1 MAPKVWKIKSTTSK
15 QHNKNEAVIKNAS
28 DKQVPN
34 QQQCFKKTVVASDH
48 RQEEA
53 GIINPSHRFEKK
65 LLMDLMLPLRGIIV
79 QCAHRSRP
87 ETIPRNRR
95 PDFCYD
101 KFLLYKTPFS
111 LDSLTFRFEIF
122 HVGLWFSAKSTST
135 STTGLPLNPNL
146 RHSPVAV
153 AISLSAPS
161 LACLS
166 APSPTEPSQISRVES
181 TPSSSPSAPS
191 SACLTEPSQISRVE
205 STSHLFL
212 NISLRKTHVDKVG
225 VLTLNMPDSGGH
237 KAKGRALPS
246 WMSSR
251 GADKNSEHE
260 EPANEKDKRHAS
272 QTSKSTESSI
282 GTNKFP
288 KIMEGV
294 VFVLS
299 GFVNPE
305 RSTLRSQ
312 ALEMGAEYQGDWNTN
327 CTLLVCAFSNTP
339 KFRQV
344 EADNGTI
351 VSKGWIDECYNQKQL
366 VAIEPFLLHAGK
378 PWRRQSSSGGPSQ
391 GLPIS
396 LSAGVLSLYT
406 HMCTAHKPAK
416 REFLTSEVKK
426 WAIDDMRKTMSWLNS
441 QDEKP
446 DSSEIKKIAAEG
458 ILTCL
463 QDAIDC
469 LKEGRGL
476 GKILEEWSFVPQV
489 VEELNKLDT
498 SEDNLAKKDIYHQ
511 AIACKAI
518 YEFEL
523 GNSEEEKTTDKK
535 KRAKIEKSEKSVNYD
550 SDDTIEMTEDEI
562 QEAFY
567 RVASSIHK

>member
-1 MAPKVWKIKSTTSK
+1 
-15 QHNKNEAVIKNAS
+15 
-28 DKQVPN
+28 
-34 QQQCFKKTVVASDH
+34 
-48 RQEEA
+48 
-53 GIINPSHRFEKK
+53 
-65 LLMDLMLPLRGIIV
+65 
-79 QCAHRSRP
+79 
-87 ETIPRNRR
+87 
-95 PDFCYD
+95 
-101 KFLLYKTPFS
+101 
-111 LDSLTFRFEIF
+111 
-122 HVGLWFSAKSTST
+122 
-135 STTGLPLNPNL
+135 
-146 RHSPVAV
+146 
-153 AISLSAPS
+153 
-161 LACLS
+161 
-166 APSPTEPSQISRVES
+166 
-181 TPSSSPSAPS
+181 
-191 SACLTEPSQISRVE
+191 
-205 STSHLFL
+205 
-212 NISLRKTHVDKVG
+212 
-225 VLTLNMPDSGGH
+225 MPDSGGH

-272 QTSKSTESSI
+272 QTSKSTESST

-391 GLPIS
+391 DPKQPASKSSYKPADKSMDSKSRASSSKTI
-396 LSAGVLSLYT
+396 
-406 HMCTAHKPAK
+406 HKPAK

-463 QDAIDC
+463 QDAVDC

-498 SEDNLAKKDIYHQ
+498 SKDNLAKKDICHQ